1 MIVYTLIGKSGT
13 GKSTNA
19 IQFAHEHNIPAIIDD
34 GLLIVNGNKVAG
46 KSAKYEKTTIAA
58 VKRAIFSSDK
68 HLNDVKN
75 KLNKLNVDRLLI
87 IGTSMKMVR
96 LIASRLDVGRI
107 STHYYL
113 SSFVSSEDIIAAQET
128 RKTTGSH
135 VIPIPHHQIEPNI
148 LLKIIRKSI
157 LVFSPHKEKIGE
169 TTIVQPPFFTKMKN
183 IKDKQMDAINE
194 TVDFQIVQLK
204 IDLIILK
211 QLINNRTNDMV
222 DRFEDYIAYWIQ
234 RIKEQFSMIK
244 HHILKFI
251 ESKTAQLT

>member
-19 IQFAHEHNIPAIIDD
+19 IQFAYEHNISAIIDD

-68 HLNDVKN
+68 HMNDVKN
-75 KLNKLNVDRLLI
+75 KINKLNIDRLLI

-96 LIASRLDVGRI
+96 LIAARLEVGRI
-107 STHYYL
+107 NTHYYL
-113 SSFVSSEDIIAAQET
+113 SGFVGAEDIIAAQNT
-128 RKTTGSH
+128 RRTTGSH

-148 LLKIIRKSI
+148 LIKIIRKSI
-157 LVFSPHKEKIGE
+157 HVFSPHKEKIGE
-169 TTIVQPPFFTKMKN
+169 TTIVQPPFFKRMNDLKN
-183 IKDKQMDAINE
+183 QQVDAISE
-194 TVDFQIVQLK
+194 AIDFHIVQIK

-211 QLINNRTNDMV
+211 QLINNQTNDVV
-222 DRFEDYIAYWIQ
+222 DKIESYINDWIQ
-234 RIKEQFSMIK
+234 QFKELLSMIK
-244 HHILKFI
+244 SYIVTLFK
-251 ESKTAQLT
+251 STKPLLT